1 MKAILIS
8 IKPKYAAA
16 IYTGVKTIV
25 LRKRVPNIP
34 IGTPCL
40 IYETSPVCQVT
51 GWFIYSGAYRFRPD
65 SVTWSLLS
73 HAQVSNNALQLY
85 YSGRQF
91 GYAWV
96 IDKPTKFAQPIPL
109 TKLTS
114 QRPPQSY
121 QFLPM
126 LCEDLLELGIDVESV
141 SPNLFAHLDQC

>member
-1 MKAILIS
+1 MKAIFIS

-16 IYTGVKTIV
+16 IYTGAKTIE
-25 LRKRVPNIP
+25 LRKRVPNVP

-65 SVTWSLLS
+65 NITWSLLS
-73 HAQVSNNALQLY
+73 HAQVSNNALHSY

-96 IDKPTKFAQPIPL
+96 IDKPTIFLGPITL
-109 TKLTS
+109 DDLCVS
-114 QRPPQSY
+114 RAPQSY
-121 QFLPM
+121 QFIELLPDTIKF
-126 LCEDLLELGIDVESV
+126 LNHTLH
-141 SPNLFAHLDQC
+141 AR